1 MATWSGKSDH
11 SRIDFLNRRTLST
24 QPHNRSG
31 QCFVQG
37 TILNR
42 LNVIT
47 PHSIDHLHVVEGGG
61 GPEVLLLETELLAGH
76 GVVVGVQDTGDLLG
90 VCRVLD

>member
-24 QPHNRSG
+24 QTYNRSG
-31 QCFVQG
+31 QCFVQD

-42 LNVIT
+42 RNVTIL
-47 PHSIDHLHVVEGGG
+47 HSVDHLHVVERGG

-76 GVVVGVQDTGDLLG
+76 SVVVGVQDTGDLLG
-90 VCRVLD
+90 VRRVLD